1 MTTALARPCPGL
13 TVRDSTDA
21 DTPAIQKIYEREVL
35 ELVASFEEVPP
46 DVEELGARR
55 ARVLAM
61 GLPYLVAER
70 DGAVVGYSYASTY
83 RPRPAYRHTVE
94 NSVYIADGIQGQG
107 IGHALLSELIARCEA
122 GPCRQMIAVIALGDN
137 GASDASIALHERLG
151 FRKAGFVEGVGYKF
165 GRWID
170 SVLMQRALGPG
181 NRVPPDA
188 PGGVDAEE

>member
-1 MTTALARPCPGL
+1 MTTALARCCPGL
-13 TVRDSTDA
+13 TVRDATDA
-21 DTPAIQKIYEREVL
+21 DMAAIQKIYEREVL
-35 ELVASFEEVPP
+35 HLVASFEEVPP
-46 DVEELGARR
+46 GIEELRVRR

-70 DGAVVGYSYASTY
+70 EGTVVGYSYASTY

-94 NSVYIADGIQGQG
+94 NSVYVADGMQGRG
-107 IGHALLSELIARCEA
+107 IGHALLTELIARCEA
-122 GPCRQMIAVIALGDN
+122 GPWRQMIAVIALGDN

-170 SVLMQRALGPG
+170 SVMMQRALGPG

-188 PGGVDAEE
+188 TE